1 MKKALAVLGQF
12 LLFYLV
18 FFVGSLLAALDPLKL
33 RWFVSHP
40 ALTSTRWFSPEGL
53 ILMVLLFAAMLGLDA
68 ARHRLKLSAP
78 VTTIAF
84 VLALALGLL
93 SKFGWATH
101 DLF

>member
-1 MKKALAVLGQF
+1 MKKALAILGQF

-18 FFVGSLLAALDPLKL
+18 FFVGSLLAAVDPLKL

-40 ALTSTRWFSPEGL
+40 TLTSTRWFSPEGL
-53 ILMVLLFAAMLGLDA
+53 ILVVLLFVAMMGIHA
-68 ARHRLKLSAP
+68 ARRRLRASGP
-78 VTTIAF
+78 VTAIAF
-84 VLALALGLL
+84 AIALLLGVL